1 MEQIRRIL
9 ERVTRERQEGVVYN
23 DVFEEV
29 MTLFQSRLVQLSG
42 LREDEVAILLMDSR
56 RNLKFYR
63 PKYLE
68 RSGLIPASYTRS
80 FVTSTI
86 QSGRPAMNNHFNST
100 QHLAMFEELKRNNPN
115 AEPIQKMLCIP
126 LRTSDGLVFGA
137 IEFGKKGASLEE
149 AGTDWSSV
157 QMESLSETVNG
168 VADYFY
174 QLCLMARILA

>member
-9 ERVTRERQEGVVYN
+9 DRITRERKEGVVYS

-29 MTLFQSRLVQLSG
+29 LTLLQSRLVQLAG
-42 LREDEVAILLMDSR
+42 LRDDEVAILLMDNR
-56 RNLKFYR
+56 QNLKFYR

-80 FVTSTI
+80 FVTKTI
-86 QSGRPAMNNHFNST
+86 QSGRPAVNNHFNAT

-126 LRTSDGLVFGA
+126 LRTMDGTVFGA
-137 IEFGKKGASLEE
+137 IEFGKKGASLED
-149 AGTDWSSV
+149 AGPDWKASDMETLSSA
-157 QMESLSETVNG
+157 VNG
-168 VADYFY
+168 VIDNFY
-174 QLCLMARILA
+174 QLCLMARVLA

>member
-9 ERVTRERQEGVVYN
+9 DRIARERKEGVVYV

-29 MTLFQSRLVQLSG
+29 LTLLQARLVQLAG
-42 LREDEVAILLMDSR
+42 VKEDEVAILLMDSR

-80 FVTSTI
+80 FVTKTI
-86 QSGRPAMNNHFNST
+86 QSGRPAVDNHFNST

-115 AEPIQKMLCIP
+115 VEPIQKMLCIP
-126 LRTSDGLVFGA
+126 LRTSSGLIFGA
-137 IEFGKKGASLEE
+137 LEFSRKGASPE
-149 AGTDWSSV
+149 AAGRDWSPREAETLAESV
-157 QMESLSETVNG
+157 QGIVDL
-168 VADYFY
+168 FH
-174 QLCLMARILA
+174 QLCLMAQVLN